1 MSLLGLNRQA
11 TQRLFFFV
19 TLRGLIAAAVRL
31 GIIGPMEGQALQFRL
46 SPQAELIS
54 ERCTNLSVDHVAQTS
69 PILDIVQGAH
79 DRLYSRLFQT

>member
-1 MSLLGLNRQA
+1 MSLLDIDRPA
-11 TQRLFFFV
+11 ARKLFMFV
-19 TLRGLIAAAVRL
+19 ALRGLIAAAVRL

-54 ERCTNLSVDHVAQTS
+54 ERCANLSVDHVAQTS
-69 PILDIVQGAH
+69 PILDIVHGAH